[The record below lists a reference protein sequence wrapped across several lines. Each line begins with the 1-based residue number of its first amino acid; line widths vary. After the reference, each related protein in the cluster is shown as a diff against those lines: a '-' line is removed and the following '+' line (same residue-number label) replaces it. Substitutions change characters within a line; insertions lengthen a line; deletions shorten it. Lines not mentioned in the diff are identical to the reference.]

1 MTVSEKMKEMF
12 GIGFM
17 SDDGYHTGMI
27 TCAGTPCTQCP
38 LKTCDGDG
46 INEWL
51 RSEYH
56 EKGEKESVREERKT
70 EEYQKGFEDG
80 KAQVINDLSKIFSRR

>member
-17 SDDGYHTGMI
+17 SDDRYYSGMI
-27 TCAGTPCTQCP
+27 SCAGVSCGECP
-38 LKTCDGDG
+38 LKKCDSDG
-46 INEWL
+46 ISEWL

-56 EKGEKESVREERKT
+56 EKGEKKAVEEKKKT

-80 KAQVINDLSKIFSRR
+80 KAQVMNDLSKIFLRR